1 MALMGVESTRRTKS
15 DTRKRITIPNN
26 YSGNAFGERERLE
39 PITPPEAEETLPLE
53 CKDEEKGEFSL
64 PFGIGTEELLLLGVL
79 LVLSQSEEG
88 GDILPFLLILLF
100 LKSGK

>member
-1 MALMGVESTRRTKS
+1 MSVLYFKPE
-15 DTRKRITIPNN
+15 TRKRITIPDN
-26 YSGNAFGERERLE
+26 YGGNAFGDHERLE
-39 PITPPEAEETLPLE
+39 PLAPPEAEEDLPLG
-53 CKDEEKGEFSL
+53 CKDEEKKDSPL